1 MKTVMPARA
10 FRAPPPRA
18 DTARDA
24 TPTFSVVIAAHN
36 AAKSLGEALESALA
50 QTLPPLEVIV
60 VDNGSTDATGAVLNR
75 YRNRVTCLR
84 KERGGVAAARNLALE
99 AAKGDFFAVLDAD
112 DVYAPTRLEALA
124 ELAVARPDLDIL
136 CTDVLLEAGG
146 RIAERFTDTTPF
158 PVENQR
164 AAILERCF
172 CAAPALRRSS
182 LAAIGG
188 YDESLETGSDWECL
202 IRLLYSGAN
211 AGLVEEPLYHYRI
224 RADSLTGDRLRTLR
238 DRVALLEGLAAAYE
252 LGLAERL
259 TLERS
264 VATQRATLAL
274 TEAEAALRAQSPDA
288 RKRALAAARV
298 AHVPLHSR
306 AGALAAVLAPKTAA
320 RVLERRARAG
330 RTRLTRS
337 AP

>member
-1 MKTVMPARA
+1 MPARA
-10 FRAPPPRA
+10 FRAPSPRG
-18 DTARDA
+18 DIARDVP
-24 TPTFSVVIAAHN
+24 PTFSVVIAAHN
-36 AAKSLGEALESALA
+36 AAESLRDALESALT
-50 QTLPPLEVIV
+50 QTMPPLEVIV
-60 VDNGSTDATGAVLNR
+60 VDNGSTDGTDAVLDQ
-75 YRNRVTCLR
+75 YRNRITCLR
-84 KERGGVAAARNLALE
+84 HERGGVAAARNLALE

-112 DVYAPTRLEALA
+112 DTYAPTRLEALA

-136 CTDVLLEAGG
+136 CTDVLLEAAG
-146 RIAERFTDTTPF
+146 RVVERFTDTTPF

-172 CAAPALRRSS
+172 CAAPALRRTS

-202 IRLLYSGAN
+202 IRLLYSGGS
-211 AGLVEEPLYHYRI
+211 AGLVDEPLYRYRI
-224 RADSLTGDRLRTLR
+224 RAESLTGDRLRTLR
-238 DRVALLEGLAAAYE
+238 DRVALLEGIAAAHE
-252 LGLAERL
+252 LRREERL

-264 VATQRATLAL
+264 VARQRATLAL

-298 AHVPLHSR
+298 GRVRLVSR
-306 AGALAAVLAPKTAA
+306 AGALAAVLAPKMAA

-330 RTRLTRS
+330 RSRLTRS